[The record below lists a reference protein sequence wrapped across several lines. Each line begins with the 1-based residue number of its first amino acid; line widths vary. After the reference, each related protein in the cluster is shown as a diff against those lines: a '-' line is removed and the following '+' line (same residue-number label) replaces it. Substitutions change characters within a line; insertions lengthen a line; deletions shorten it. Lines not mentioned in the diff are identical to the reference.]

1 MTKPAALL
9 PLQKQQDSPT
19 PLEHFRPTAALLS
32 EMAASD
38 SKAADAFESYLSAQS
53 ASEQH
58 LVSMIK
64 SIDLQQEILKCQLRA
79 QRGQA
84 MGVGQATRSMEH
96 GFLQSLTE
104 AARKADGESE
114 LHLLSYQDAIL
125 KFGKRAISLGL
136 LDQDELDQYCP
147 QLEDAPSWQVRQNE
161 RGALSV

>member
-1 MTKPAALL
+1 MYCLYAVRSYLFGMTNLTA
-9 PLQKQQDSPT
+9 
-19 PLEHFRPTAALLS
+19 PLEYFRSTAALLS
-32 EMAASD
+32 EMTD
-38 SKAADAFESYLSAQS
+38 DKAAEAFDSYLLAQS

-58 LVSMIK
+58 LVSIIK
-64 SIDLQQEILKCQLRA
+64 SMELQQEILKCQLRA

-84 MGVGQATRSMEH
+84 MGVGQAARSMEH

-125 KFGKRAISLGL
+125 KFGKCAISLGL
-136 LDQDELDQYCP
+136 LDQDELDRHCP
-147 QLEDAPSWQVRQNE
+147 HLEDAASWQVRQNQ